1 MNLFQRGICTIQDM
15 FNKSP
20 LTNWKETKK
29 EVGNI
34 PYVVTREMQM
44 KNMRPDCIS
53 LIKIAN
59 DPKLYDKFAYNTFP
73 KFKTMEDGEVYFEPV
88 CQVISSLQTHYVK
101 WFMLDRRFQISHD
114 HSYPHVRVIPDGY
127 FMKIKLSINI
137 DKITGFEV
145 IYITKADD
153 IEIMDYADTRRDSAY
168 IEDIVEDAKVYR
180 WTVPLLN
187 IATFYPQIVPLLT
200 DSDRFIKT
208 YLKDIKI
215 K

>member
-1 MNLFQRGICTIQDM
+1 MNLFKKGICTIQDV

-34 PYVVTREMQM
+34 PYIVTREMQL

-53 LIKIAN
+53 LYQVAN
-59 DPKLYDKFAYNTFP
+59 DQTVYDKFAYNTFP

-88 CQVISSLQTHYVK
+88 CQVISSLQSHYVK
-101 WFMLDRRFQISHD
+101 WFMLDHRMRISHD
-114 HSYPHVRVIPDGY
+114 HSYPYVRVIPDGY
-127 FMKIKLSINI
+127 LMKIKLSITF

-145 IYITKADD
+145 IYITKAAD
-153 IEIMDYADTRRDSAY
+153 IEIMDIADTRRDGAY
-168 IEDIVEDAKVYR
+168 LEDIVDEAKVVR

-187 IATFYPQIVPLLT
+187 IATFYPQIIPTLS
-200 DSDRFIKT
+200 DSERFIKT
-208 YLKDIKI
+208 YLKDIK
-215 K
+215 